1 MRDAEL
7 EFGLLT
13 VEVIPASCSNVAAD
27 VPPPA
32 VEDAEDGEVA
42 VCRFR
47 VIGTRVSLS
56 MDSEKDSGRLAN
68 DVGVGRCEGEVVI

>member
-32 VEDAEDGEVA
+32 VDAVDGEVA

-68 DVGVGRCEGEVVI
+68 DDVGVGRCEGEVVL